1 MPRKGR
7 RAVKA
12 ARAREEALKA
22 ERRMGEVLRGK
33 ELTEVKEFVEAHS
46 RAQAER
52 REAAFSRFLNGKQV
66 AGELRDWCRGESKLE
81 VALTIMARN
90 CRNCGVIKW
99 RCNCGMFWGEG
110 ETQYQPDQTD
120 GFEEEED
127 ETEEDED
134 EFEIEELA
142 AWIEG
147 TPQVKSKKKQAASPE
162 GANATKQ
169 KTGGRRSLFAAK

>member
-52 REAAFSRFLNGKQV
+52 EAAFSRFLNGKQV
-66 AGELRDWCRGESKLE
+66 AEELRDCVQRG
-81 VALTIMARN
+81 
-90 CRNCGVIKW
+90 IK
-99 RCNCGMFWGEG
+99 
-110 ETQYQPDQTD
+110 
-120 GFEEEED
+120 
-127 ETEEDED
+127 
-134 EFEIEELA
+134 A
-142 AWIEG
+142 
-147 TPQVKSKKKQAASPE
+147 
-162 GANATKQ
+162 
-169 KTGGRRSLFAAK
+169 

>member
-22 ERRMGEVLRGK
+22 ERRMDEVLRGK
-33 ELTEVKEFVEAHS
+33 ELTEVKDFVVAHS
-46 RAQAER
+46 RAQKD
-52 REAAFSRFLNGKQV
+52 REDAFSRFVNGEQV
-66 AGELRDWCRGESKLE
+66 AGELRDWCRGESKLD

-99 RCNCGMFWGEG
+99 RCNCGVFWGEG
-110 ETQYQPDQTD
+110 ETKYQPDQTD
-120 GFEEEED
+120 GFAEED
-127 ETEEDED
+127 ETEDEED
-134 EFEIEELA
+134 EFDIDELA

-147 TPQVKSKKKQAASPE
+147 TPQVHSKKEQHASPE
-162 GANATKQ
+162 GANATKK
-169 KTGGRRSLFAAK
+169 KTGGRRSLFASK

>member
-33 ELTEVKEFVEAHS
+33 ELTEVRGFVVAHS

-52 REAAFSRFLNGKQV
+52 EAAFSRFLDGKQV
-66 AGELRDWCRGESKLE
+66 ARELQDWCRGQPKLN
-81 VALTIMARN
+81 VALEIMARD
-90 CRNCGVIKW
+90 CRNCGIIKW

-120 GFEEEED
+120 GLEEEED
-127 ETEEDED
+127 ETEDEED

-162 GANATKQ
+162 GANATKK

>member
-1 MPRKGR
+1 M
-7 RAVKA
+7 KA

-52 REAAFSRFLNGKQV
+52 EAAFSRFLNGRQV
-66 AGELRDWCRGESKLE
+66 AGELRDWCRGESKLD

-99 RCNCGMFWGEG
+99 RCNCGVSG
-110 ETQYQPDQTD
+110 
-120 GFEEEED
+120 
-127 ETEEDED
+127 
-134 EFEIEELA
+134 
-142 AWIEG
+142 
-147 TPQVKSKKKQAASPE
+147 SP
-162 GANATKQ
+162 
-169 KTGGRRSLFAAK
+169 S